1 MLGKM
6 HQGNAT
12 HMQKGPRDKM
22 PYTLPEDW

>member
-1 MLGKM
+1 MLEKM

-12 HMQKGPRDKM
+12 HMQKDHETKM